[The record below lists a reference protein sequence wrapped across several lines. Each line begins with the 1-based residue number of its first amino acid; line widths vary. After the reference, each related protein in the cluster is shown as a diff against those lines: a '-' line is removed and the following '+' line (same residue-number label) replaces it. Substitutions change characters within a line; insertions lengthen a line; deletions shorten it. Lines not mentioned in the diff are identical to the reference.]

1 MFEQIERLNLGGNS
15 LVALPDAIGELVN
28 LKSLTLS
35 NNALASLP
43 SAIGLLK
50 KVTLLYLQNNNIAV
64 LPDEIGQMAS
74 LQHLV
79 LSKNQLRHLPG
90 TLLRLPLE
98 TLYLDNN
105 LLPPAPK
112 FISYREGKGV
122 ARHLDQVL
130 AVCELSELRQKR
142 IEAERLNPPTPPLAV
157 AAPAAPVVAAA
168 AASTATKTAPA
179 VAPAKKET
187 ATDRALARQDQRIAR
202 KAEFDARMAAAREA
216 QKNVLAERQMQAS
229 LQPNVA
235 VASPQQRQSPTSP
248 IERLFPRGADVP
260 RATFRAQLL
269 RYAAEQKMLPVV
281 DKAQLL
287 ALLDAIVD
295 DIDLDGSGTISEG
308 LLTYALDGKSLDDW
322 LRSALSQPK
331 SSGGA
336 PMAAETPL
344 VRELSQ
350 RRVIRAA
357 TLVVCDGDAKP
368 KLLGKGGFGAVHKL
382 HWTGGPFDV
391 AVKSLLATIDDP
403 SGEVRALFEREAL
416 LQADLT
422 HDNILPIYGVVL
434 DGPELSIVMPL
445 MARSLYD
452 AIHSGSGATFAAAE
466 QARIGAEIASGLTYL
481 HGQSPEPI
489 LHRDLKSLNVMLTA
503 RDEVKL
509 VDFGLAQV
517 KETIQSLNTASAAR
531 SGIAVNAVGT
541 VQWQAPELFRIKPA
555 YSPAVDIYALGV
567 VMWELLARE
576 IPFAGVNMF
585 VIPGAVSAG
594 ERPTIPTEAPA
605 VLAAIVSRCWAQNPN
620 ERPSALETVRAFRC
634 AAQELPS
641 ESAIAASVAPAVAS
655 QQASSLMQLESRAPT
670 MQADDW

>member
-1 MFEQIERLNLGGNS
+1 
-15 LVALPDAIGELVN
+15 
-28 LKSLTLS
+28 
-35 NNALASLP
+35 
-43 SAIGLLK
+43 
-50 KVTLLYLQNNNIAV
+50 
-64 LPDEIGQMAS
+64 
-74 LQHLV
+74 
-79 LSKNQLRHLPG
+79 
-90 TLLRLPLE
+90 
-98 TLYLDNN
+98 
-105 LLPPAPK
+105 
-112 FISYREGKGV
+112 
-122 ARHLDQVL
+122 
-130 AVCELSELRQKR
+130 
-142 IEAERLNPPTPPLAV
+142 
-157 AAPAAPVVAAA
+157 
-168 AASTATKTAPA
+168 
-179 VAPAKKET
+179 
-187 ATDRALARQDQRIAR
+187 LARQDQRIAR

-216 QKNVLAERQMQAS
+216 QKNVLAERQMQAP
-229 LQPNVA
+229 Q
-235 VASPQQRQSPTSP
+235 SPQQRQSPTSP
-248 IERLFPRGADVP
+248 IERLFPGGADVP

-269 RYAAEQKMLPVV
+269 RYAAEQKMLPAV

-308 LLTYALDGKSLDDW
+308 LLTYTLDGKSLDDW
-322 LRSALSQPK
+322 LRGALSQPK
-331 SSGGA
+331 SSG
-336 PMAAETPL
+336 ETPL

-452 AIHSGSGATFAAAE
+452 AIHSGGAAFAAAE

-541 VQWQAPELFRIKPA
+541 VQWQAPELFRVKPV
-555 YSPAVDIYALGV
+555 YSPAIDIYALGV

-576 IPFAGVNMF
+576 IPFAGVNLF

-594 ERPTIPTEAPA
+594 ERPVIPKEAPA
-605 VLAAIVSRCWAQNPN
+605 ALAVIVSRCWAQNPTSDRVRSKQSAPFDAQHKSY
-620 ERPSALETVRAFRC
+620 RPS
-634 AAQELPS
+634 LP
-641 ESAIAASVAPAVAS
+641 
-655 QQASSLMQLESRAPT
+655 
-670 MQADDW
+670 